1 LTEANEK
8 EMIKKPMLPV
18 QTQKAVSYKQ
28 EAKSPYDSQKKEDT
42 VKANDS
48 LEKHKVTIQKKPASF
63 FGEKRS
69 SSSLA
74 LKGRV
79 IDPALGTKPRDISR
93 GYETKPRDFSQM
105 SPIKSTDPEL
115 KYSPLKNVNNVIK
128 ENLSLIS
135 HIRSSREMS
144 GLISN
149 KKNQSI
155 KNQIKIIQN
164 NLENNDP
171 FNRTLEGDIA
181 NLSFITANT
190 KDSYDSKKKSVKPN
204 TDEKGTVIDAL
215 DDTYINIIFF

>member
-1 LTEANEK
+1 
-8 EMIKKPMLPV
+8 MIKKPVLPV
-18 QTQKAVSYKQ
+18 QIQKSVSYKQ
-28 EAKSPYDSQKKEDT
+28 EVKSPYDSQKKEETGKTDG
-42 VKANDS
+42 S
-48 LEKHKVTIQKKPASF
+48 LEKHKVSIQRKPASF

-79 IDPALGTKPRDISR
+79 IDPALDTKPKDILR

-105 SPIKSTDPEL
+105 SPIKSSDPEL

-128 ENLSLIS
+128 ENLNLIS
-135 HIRSSREMS
+135 HIRSSKEMS
-144 GLISN
+144 GLIS
-149 KKNQSI
+149 KKSQSI

-171 FNRTLEGDIA
+171 FNKTPEGDIA

-204 TDEKGTVIDAL
+204 TDEKETIIDPL
-215 DDTYINIIFF
+215 DDT